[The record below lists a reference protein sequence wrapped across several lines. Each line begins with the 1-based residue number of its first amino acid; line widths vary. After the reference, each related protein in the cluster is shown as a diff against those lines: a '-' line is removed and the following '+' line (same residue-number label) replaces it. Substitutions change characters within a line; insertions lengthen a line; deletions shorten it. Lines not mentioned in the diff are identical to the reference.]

1 MWFLDGLAS
10 GELSP
15 RPTTNYK
22 LLYLPEAK
30 PHGDNLHAATPKK
43 VNLGGFT
50 KHDLAPG
57 LCHTDWLRFQP
68 RPWHNSYQYCLPRT
82 VIVCSLILL
91 VLWAYGDKTS
101 KEKRQSTKKGCMYK
115 DIYYILLVYFPVCL
129 LKQFSTK
136 LVWGINKWYL

>member
-1 MWFLDGLAS
+1 MEGFAS

-22 LLYLPEAK
+22 LLYLPK
-30 PHGDNLHAATPKK
+30 TKQHGDNLRDATPKK
-43 VNLGGFT
+43 VNLGCFT
-50 KHDLAPG
+50 KHTLARG
-57 LCHTDWLRFQP
+57 LCHTDWCRFQP
-68 RPWHNSYQYCLPRT
+68 QPRHNHSYQYCLPRT
-82 VIVCSLILL
+82 VIVRSIILL

-115 DIYYILLVYFPVCL
+115 YLVYNILLVYFPVCL

-136 LVWGINKWYL
+136 LFWGINK